1 MDSNFVFV
9 VQEEEK
15 YSKFK
20 ENLSLRYSII
30 SIEIKQKS
38 LKDIFYVSTPYGK
51 ITFSYFKNGKLV
63 IQGSPTS
70 PILQEINSQASKI
83 FETFKKEK
91 MQLPVTDLKTVNK
104 EFFIGLDEA
113 GAGETF
119 GSMFLGKAIISK
131 GNLLKLSKIKKPTDV
146 KKYDKNGILNL
157 HSLGKKF
164 FIFSLKKFSA
174 YSIDM
179 ENKIDL
185 LDQGYIEL
193 LKESETI
200 LPNSCV
206 IIDDY
211 GLGFRML
218 NFIEELKGK
227 GTEVIILQ
235 KADEVYLPVMF
246 ASVIARK
253 ARFAEMKKIEQDNIL
268 VDPETNEKIYLGSG
282 GAADPLTEKWL
293 RTYRKLY
300 PYSDFPPFVR
310 RKWKNVQK
318 IESELPKQPMVFS
331 FECYKCGKSLNK
343 LHLIFNKIKK
353 CTELYCSECKN
364 ILEKNKVSAFLQN
377 KPIVVDTT
385 VLMARM
391 ISKDLLTSKYFEGVK
406 IILPSCL
413 YEEIDR
419 KGPSLKKGAQREI
432 EFLKEEE
439 SKGQIMLEEFDT
451 EAWLDIPYD
460 KKIMNVCKTRN
471 AAIFTWDKTQS
482 SWSSLGTFVFEVVQ

>member
-1 MDSNFVFV
+1 MNSNFVFV

-15 YSKFK
+15 YKKFK
-20 ENLSLRYSII
+20 ENLSLKYAIN

-38 LKDIFYVSTPYGK
+38 LKDIFYINTPYGK
-51 ITFSYFKNGKLV
+51 ITFSYFINGKLV

-70 PILQEINSQASKI
+70 PILQEINNQVSKI
-83 FETFKKEK
+83 FQTFKKEK
-91 MQLPVTDLKTVNK
+91 VQLSVIDLKTIDK

-113 GAGETF
+113 GVGETF

-131 GNLLKLSKIKKPTDV
+131 ENLLKLAAIKKPTNV
-146 KKYDKNGILNL
+146 KKYDRNGILNL

-193 LKESETI
+193 LKESEKI
-200 LPNSCV
+200 LPDSCV

-218 NFIEELKGK
+218 NFVEDLKRK
-227 GTEVIILQ
+227 GTKVIILQ
-235 KADEVYLPVMF
+235 KADEAYLPAMF

-253 ARFAEMKKIEQDNIL
+253 ARLTEMEKIMKDNIL
-268 VDPETNEKIYLGSG
+268 VDQETSEKIYLGSG
-282 GAADPLTEKWL
+282 GASDPLTEKWL

-318 IESELPKQPMVFS
+318 IESEIPKQPMIFS
-331 FECYKCGKSLNK
+331 FKCYKCGANLNK
-343 LHLIFNKIKK
+343 LQLTFNKIRNS
-353 CTELYCSECKN
+353 TELYCSECKN
-364 ILEKNKVSAFLQN
+364 ILEKNKVSMFLKN
-377 KPIVVDTT
+377 KPIVVDTS
-385 VLMARM
+385 VLMARI
-391 ISKDLLTSKYFEGVK
+391 ISKDLLTAKYFEGTK

-419 KGPSLKKGAQREI
+419 KGPSLKKGAEREI
-432 EFLKEEE
+432 EFLKEAERN
-439 SKGQIMLEEFDT
+439 GQITLEEFDT
-451 EAWLDIPYD
+451 EAWLDLSYD
-460 KKIMNVCKTRN
+460 KKIMNVCKVRN
-471 AAIFTWDKTQS
+471 AAILTWDKPQS
-482 SWSSLGTFVFEVVQ
+482 SWSSLGTFVFEVV